1 MNPLSVTKDNTP
13 PLTAMQRARL
23 DAVATQQRVT
33 DYPYYSSVCF
43 RAAGEEVLDDKGAP
57 IAQAYRFTRGQIRRA
72 FAYARG
78 QDGLIAG
85 FTTGVVPLITDG
97 LMTLAETNLVKPHE
111 TIGGQQVQID
121 GIAIFVKPAM
131 TDGKRFMQPRLLA
144 QIATNVSVQL
154 SLNGDE
160 NLFPLGT
167 TQQIPGAGGLV
178 GATGD
183 ELAFKE
189 LLTGEVGGICDSGP
203 GVYGFAANG
212 WQTRGN
218 YYRLPA
224 GVIWQP
230 GSSADSMLNVIFTNE
245 RDFSVVTGGTP
256 DAQQLWCAM
265 EGKACCNPE
274 SVGVVLTVQLIAQI
288 VGQRTRTA

>member
-1 MNPLSVTKDNTP
+1 MNPISVTRTQNQI
-13 PLTAMQRARL
+13 LTQTQAARL
-23 DAVATQQRVT
+23 DAIEKQQRVT

-43 RAAGEEVLDDKGAP
+43 RAMQEDLLDSKGKK
-57 IAQAYRFTRGQIRRA
+57 IGGSYRFARGELRRA

-78 QDGLIAG
+78 QDGQIAG
-85 FTTGVVPLITDG
+85 FTTGVAPAVVDG
-97 LMTLAETNLVKPHE
+97 LMTLAETNLVKAHE

-121 GIAIFVKPAM
+121 GLAIFCKPAM
-131 TDGKRFMQPRLLA
+131 TDGQRFMQARLLA

-154 SLNGDE
+154 SVNGDE

-167 TQQIPGAGGLV
+167 IQQIPGAGGLV
-178 GATGD
+178 GVGLD

-189 LLTGEVGGICDSGP
+189 LKLDKELICDVGP
-203 GVYGFAANG
+203 GTFPFAANG

-218 YYRLPA
+218 YYRLPS
-224 GVIWQP
+224 GVIWNP
-230 GSSADSMLNVIFTNE
+230 AGNADSMLNVVFTVE
-245 RDFSVVTGGTP
+245 RNFAVVTGGSP
-256 DAQQLWCAM
+256 DSVQLWCAT
-265 EGKACCNPE
+265 EGKDCCEME